1 MIRELINFTNDL
13 VKALPEVMQLN
24 NKPSTG
30 LHIFVELDENGVWKN
45 KEMIN
50 GKDYIYYD
58 GSDIVDNKILLNDF
72 FRFQA
77 ASDYITMNKV
87 QRFDPKQKIHSCSP
101 FSVAFNFT
109 LNPDDKTNYG
119 ISAKPSKDEKE
130 INVAKIKTVKLNI
143 VRERLNDYF
152 KNAAKIYFKENEEV
166 EINISKTFMSLV
178 KSELLTLLSNFE
190 CFILLGEKDYVRI
203 YLKSYP
209 IEKQEKY
216 YSIYLKE
223 NVFNKEEF
231 SIESEGIRYG
241 VSGFINTFADGK
253 RFLKHQTTFFKKR
266 VNQRLTEED
275 ALVIEKF
282 KDLFTRKP
290 AILPNPL
297 PLVVDKNEFKTN
309 TEIVQIFNE
318 NGGKLSYS
326 QIIKKIF
333 EKDENRVL
341 ANYYLL
347 NMIQTKDGIVL
358 NDYDFVSL
366 FRYKLDNCIIE
377 NLFRV
382 NETKN
387 TQIHNVF
394 GFENIVIQVVFN
406 NSLVKTEPS
415 YQVAYFGIIEEKFIG
430 GYGKSEKHMGSKKII
445 YTLIMKYRKAIYDY
459 IYKSKL
465 NAITYDMFDDMM
477 INSIIAD
484 IKADEFDMVKGYHTK
499 EYSIKEKLNIWFS
512 LYNFFTLTNNQNRIN
527 MANKTKELIAQM
539 RIIAEHP
546 NEHIKDDMEF
556 AFAAGQLINY
566 LLDRSEASNRTHDL
580 LEPFLQK
587 TDAILF
593 KQAIARAFDSYK
605 HAIKFYHGKF
615 AFDKIMSEVM
625 GYEPSEL
632 NMKNLMPIILAGYFA
647 ETVFKRQE

>member
-1 MIRELINFTNDL
+1 
-13 VKALPEVMQLN
+13 MQWN

-30 LHIFVELDENGVWKN
+30 LHIFVELDENGEWLN
-45 KEMIN
+45 REMLYR
-50 GKDYIYYD
+50 KDYIYYD
-58 GSDIVDNKILLNDF
+58 GGEIADNKLLLNEF

-109 LNPDDKTNYG
+109 LNPDDKSKQK
-119 ISAKPSKDEKE
+119 IILKPSKEEKE
-130 INVAKIKTVKLNI
+130 VNDAKIKVVKI
-143 VRERLNDYF
+143 DVVRERLDEYC
-152 KNAAKIYFKENEEV
+152 KNAAKIYFKENEES
-166 EINISKTFMSLV
+166 EINITKDFVLV
-178 KSELLTLLSNFE
+178 VKNEILPLLPNME
-190 CFILLGEKDYVRI
+190 GFIFLGEKDYVRV
-203 YLKSYP
+203 YFKSYP

-216 YSIYLKE
+216 YGIYLKE

-231 SIESEGIRYG
+231 SIESEGIKYG

-253 RFLKHQTTFFKKR
+253 RFLKHQTTPFKKG

-290 AILPNPL
+290 VIFPNPL
-297 PLVVDKNEFKTN
+297 PLVVDKDEFKTN
-309 TEIVQIFNE
+309 REIVRIFNE

-333 EKDENRVL
+333 ESDENLVL

-347 NMIQTKDGIVL
+347 NMNQTKDGLVL

-366 FRYKLDNCIIE
+366 FRYKLENCRIE
-377 NLFRV
+377 NLF
-382 NETKN
+382 NIKDKTDI
-387 TQIHNVF
+387 QLHSIF
-394 GFENIVIQVVFN
+394 GFENYVIQAIFN
-406 NSLVKTEPS
+406 NSLVKTEPN
-415 YQVAYFGIIEEKFIG
+415 YQVAYFGEIKEKFIG
-430 GYGKSEKHMGSKKII
+430 GYGKSEKHTGSKKII
-445 YTLIMKYRKAIYDY
+445 FTLIMKYRKAIYDY
-459 IYKSKL
+459 IYKSKISS
-465 NAITYDMFDDMM
+465 ITSIMFDDMM
-477 INSIIAD
+477 LQSVMAD
-484 IKADEFDMVKGYHTK
+484 IKGDEFDKSKYHHTK

-512 LYNFFTLTNNQNRIN
+512 LYNFFELNNNQKRID

-539 RIIAEHP
+539 RVITEAS
-546 NEHIKDDMEF
+546 NEHLKDDIEF
-556 AFAAGQLINY
+556 AFASGQLINY
-566 LLDRSEASNRTHDL
+566 LLDRSESSNRTHDL

-593 KQAIARAFDSYK
+593 KKAIARAFDSYK

-625 GYEPSEL
+625 GYEPVEL

-647 ETVFKRQE
+647 ETVF